1 MAILTCLWTYTFW
14 FGRITGGSK
23 ESLNPLTFGVVVIPI
38 DIILMYP
45 GPKALGINSDSNIYA
60 LLITLE
66 IIHGFGFYLIQKE
79 IIKYLDNT

>member
-14 FGRITGGSK
+14 FYRIISGNGETT
-23 ESLNPLTFGVVVIPI
+23 NPLTFGAVVIPI

-45 GPKALGINSDSNIYA
+45 GPKTFGIDSDSNLWT

-66 IIHGFGFYLIQKE
+66 IIHGFGFYFIQRE
-79 IIKYLDNT
+79 IKKYLDNT